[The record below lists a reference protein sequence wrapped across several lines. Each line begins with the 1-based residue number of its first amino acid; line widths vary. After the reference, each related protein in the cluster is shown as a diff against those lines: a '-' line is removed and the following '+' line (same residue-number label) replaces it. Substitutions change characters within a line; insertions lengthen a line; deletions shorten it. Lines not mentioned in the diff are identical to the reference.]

1 MTTDELMTDPCTTP
15 ILGIDA
21 HAHVFSKD
29 LSLTSGRRYSPD
41 YDATVQAYLAHLH
54 EHGLSH
60 GVLVQPSFLGTDNRF
75 LFDALAQAPDRLR
88 GVAVVDTDISRGAL
102 QRMAGLGIVGIRL
115 NLIGRALPDFTAP
128 EWKSLFKNV
137 WTLGWHVELHREV
150 ADLPGLIRQLLP
162 FGCKI
167 VIDHFGRPDAR
178 LGIDDPAFQALL
190 ELGLSGQLWMKVS
203 AIYRLGGTAEQNAAF
218 AHAALPLLL
227 QSFGPRRLVW
237 GSDWPHTQHE
247 QEVSYAS
254 VVEQFRALD
263 CPEPLKNMLLVEAP
277 QALFDFLPIEI

>member
-128 EWKSLFKNV
+128 EWKSLFKNI

>member
-1 MTTDELMTDPCTTP
+1 MTDSCTTP

-29 LSLTSGRRYSPD
+29 LSLASGRRYSPD
-41 YDATVQAYLAHLH
+41 YDATVHAYLANLS

-60 GVLVQPSFLGTDNRF
+60 GVLIQPSFLGTDNRF
-75 LFDALAQAPDRLR
+75 LLDALAQAPDRLR

-102 QRMAGLGIVGIRL
+102 QHMARLGIVGIRL
-115 NLIGRALPDFTAP
+115 NLIGRPLPDFAAP
-128 EWKSLFKNV
+128 EWKTLFKHI

-162 FGCKI
+162 FGCKL

-178 LGIDDPAFQALL
+178 LGVDDPAFQALL
-190 ELGLSGQLWMKVS
+190 ELGLSGQMWMKIS
-203 AIYRLGGTAEQNAAF
+203 AIYRLGGSVEQNATF
-218 AHAALPLLL
+218 ARAAWPLLL

-247 QEVSYAS
+247 HVVSYTGM
-254 VVEQFRALD
+254 VEQFRALE
-263 CPEPLKNMLLVEAP
+263 CPDPLKRIMLVEAP
-277 QALFDFLPIEI
+277 QALFDFLPVEI

>member
-254 VVEQFRALD
+254 VVEQFRAL
-263 CPEPLKNMLLVEAP
+263 EY
-277 QALFDFLPIEI
+277 